1 MQDAAAPPPAGEAS
15 VTRNHTAAAAA
26 AAADIPPPYLAGAPD
41 SFLKQADVL
50 FLAAERQELPA
61 HSQFLARSCALFAEL
76 LDPEAGVA
84 QQPSAAAPLV
94 VPVQR
99 WRAEEVEQ
107 ALAAVYQPHLA
118 ARLAASLHT
127 AAAYGAQLD
136 LAAYLRCVRRRVVFC
151 LFAEGS
157 QECGGSQ
164 ELHALAARQIDPV
177 VPPTVV
183 LAAANG

>member
-1 MQDAAAPPPAGEAS
+1 MQGTAAPPPAGPAPA
-15 VTRNHTAAAAA
+15 TRDHTAAAAA
-26 AAADIPPPYLAGAPD
+26 TAADAPPPYLAGAPE
-41 SFLKQADVL
+41 SFLKQVDVR
-50 FLAAERQELPA
+50 FVAAGGQQLPA

-99 WRAEEVEQ
+99 WSAEEVEQ

-136 LAAYLRCVRRRVVFC
+136 LAAYLR
-151 LFAEGS
+151 
-157 QECGGSQ
+157 
-164 ELHALAARQIDPV
+164 
-177 VPPTVV
+177 
-183 LAAANG
+183 